1 MRVFVTGDQE
11 LITKLERFQ
20 RLSDLEKAYDDSGK
34 TVAGI
39 AEKLVPVDTGRLQ
52 KSIRYRGP
60 GNDLRLKQKTIV
72 QAGTRGFPYA
82 PIVHYGKMP
91 GWTAQPFLTD
101 ALSIGYGATR
111 IIFDKEMDETIR
123 EIF

>member
-11 LITKLERFQ
+11 LITKLQTFQ
-20 RLSDLEKAYDDSGK
+20 ELSDLEKAYDDSGK

-52 KSIRYRGP
+52 KSIRYRS
-60 GNDLRLKQKTIV
+60 LTQKAVV
-72 QAGTRGFPYA
+72 QAGTRSFPYS

-111 IIFDKEMDETIR
+111 IIFDREMDETIR